1 MIGRSVETR
10 VDSSVLRRIFTCAI
24 IRKVTGNGGGK
35 MKKATKII
43 SLILL
48 TSMSVS
54 VTSCVAK
61 DKNVIAATP
70 VTTAAVETSDMSGAS
85 VTTAQTTS
93 INAITPT
100 PTPVSVI
107 PDPFDTEADQ
117 YSIIMDGIDEIEGS
131 EPGEFLYYVD
141 RCYSSDIDSEYLVLS
156 AVNGDMRYKYC
167 ISGGEIVLFDTS
179 VINDEDL
186 LSRYFTYDEIKRFPL
201 FPEHMITERTGQFVD
216 TLNDGT
222 YFGELLAISEDG
234 RYGLF
239 YLGTPVGFDRTT
251 VDSLQEGDE
260 VGYEDLTVSS
270 ITENEGG
277 RCIVLG
283 DGYLYF
289 NPNYESYTGTILL
302 CSDDN
307 IPITQDDVMVIL
319 PISDTC
325 TITDSYADLS
335 GQESDIYIQWQTAER
350 TGDPFFDSF
359 FWSYVTEERFSGV
372 PTATSMGWYD
382 LRFTLSYPVVIT
394 DGEATQMNLEWR

>member
-1 MIGRSVETR
+1 
-10 VDSSVLRRIFTCAI
+10 
-24 IRKVTGNGGGK
+24 

-48 TSMSVS
+48 TSMSLS

-100 PTPVSVI
+100 PTPVPVI
-107 PDPFDTEADQ
+107 PDPVDTEADQ

-156 AVNGDMRYKYC
+156 AVNGDIRYKYC
-167 ISGGEIVLFDTS
+167 ISDGEITLFDSS
-179 VINDEDL
+179 VVTDESIL
-186 LSRYFTYDEIKRFPL
+186 IRYFTYDEIKRFPL
-201 FPEHMITERTGQFVD
+201 FPEYMITERTGQFVD

-222 YFGELLAISEDG
+222 YFGVLLAVSEDG

-260 VGYEDLTVSS
+260 VGYEDLTVTS

-359 FWSYVTEERFSGV
+359 FWSYVTEERFSGI

>member
-1 MIGRSVETR
+1 
-10 VDSSVLRRIFTCAI
+10 
-24 IRKVTGNGGGK
+24 

-70 VTTAAVETSDMSGAS
+70 VTTAAVETSYMSGAS
-85 VTTAQTTS
+85 VTTAQSTS
-93 INAITPT
+93 LNAITPT
-100 PTPVSVI
+100 PTPVPVI
-107 PDPFDTEADQ
+107 PDPVDTEADQ

-201 FPEHMITERTGQFVD
+201 FPEHMITERTGQFAD
-216 TLNDGT
+216 TLSDGT
-222 YFGELLAISEDG
+222 YFGALLAVSEDG

-260 VGYEDLTVSS
+260 VGYDGLTVSS

-277 RCIVLG
+277 RCITLG
-283 DGYLYF
+283 EGYLYF
-289 NPNYESYTGTILL
+289 TPDYESFTGTILL
-302 CSDDN
+302 SSSGN
-307 IPITQDDVMVIL
+307 NPITQDDTMVVL
-319 PISDTC
+319 PISAAC
-325 TITDSYADLS
+325 AVTDNYAALS
-335 GQESDIYIQWQTAER
+335 GQESPVYTQWQEAER

-359 FWSYVTEERFSGV
+359 FWRYVQDERFEGE
-372 PTATSMGWYD
+372 PTLSSTGWYD
-382 LRFTLSYPVVIT
+382 LRFTLAYPVVVT
-394 DGEATQMNLEWR
+394 GGEVSQMNLEWR

>member
-1 MIGRSVETR
+1 
-10 VDSSVLRRIFTCAI
+10 
-24 IRKVTGNGGGK
+24 

-54 VTSCVAK
+54 VTSCAAK

-85 VTTAQTTS
+85 VTTAQTAS

-100 PTPVSVI
+100 PTPVPVI
-107 PDPFDTEADQ
+107 PDTVDTEADQ

-201 FPEHMITERTGQFVD
+201 FPEHMITERTGQFAD
-216 TLNDGT
+216 TLSDGT
-222 YFGELLAISEDG
+222 YFGALLAVSEDG

-260 VGYEDLTVSS
+260 VGYDGLTVSL

-277 RCIVLG
+277 RCITLG
-283 DGYLYF
+283 EGYLYF
-289 NPNYESYTGTILL
+289 TPNYESFTGTILL
-302 CSDDN
+302 SSSGDN
-307 IPITQDDVMVIL
+307 PITQDDTMVVL
-319 PISDTC
+319 PISEAC
-325 TITDSYADLS
+325 TVTDNYAALS
-335 GQESDIYIQWQTAER
+335 GQESPVYTQWQEAER
-350 TGDPFFDSF
+350 TRDPFFDSF
-359 FWSYVTEERFSGV
+359 FWRYVQDERFEGEPILSS
-372 PTATSMGWYD
+372 TGWYD
-382 LRFTLSYPVVIT
+382 LRFTLAYPVVVT
-394 DGEATQMNLEWR
+394 GGEVSQMNLEWR